1 MTQYTSCAHHRKRV
15 RKRPLGST
23 TTTTIISTTT
33 TSPKK
38 RIALIIAT
46 LLSATTI
53 LSPVL
58 HIHALLTPKLSPTI
72 TKRQLPPTSTIQLH
86 STVRGGAAAA
96 GWLFTPDRTASALA
110 DTVGDAAISTV
121 SAVADVALEAAAYAA
136 DTAATVTTDT
146 VVQTIYKAPFLSL
159 AISFIAGGLLFS
171 TVAAFVAATYSFGK
185 ENSRRLREVAGI
197 LMRRNWSVIRMQW
210 MFTLDVLRGKEK
222 ISGFKNRFP
231 AALQTFKDG
240 FAEVKRVFTESVDA
254 LKKESQMYSAAVG
267 VPGLIPIQYIFERIF
282 PTLLTAPFQ
291 GALQDSLVN
300 LVNDNNQIRSL
311 VLKKFSMG
319 DIAPRILEAKLFDL
333 GNSDMAFD
341 LDMRWRSNIRAD
353 LEMRVTSFGTKIPVT
368 IQNLRFEG
376 PVRLIL
382 VGLMPQEPGW
392 EALLISFPR
401 PPTIGFDLK
410 VAGGLIT
417 QIPWLRN
424 EVAKNLDNAVA
435 QEMLW
440 PRRAV
445 VSAPA
450 PFKPKPLL
458 NPMQM
463 LSLMRDDPL
472 LRRERELM
480 NSIPDEFRNSLDPTP
495 DPSDI
500 DVDVRQVNDTKGN
513 DEEEDVNGGNTKGGG
528 LGQRLRFWK
537 RSEQYNTQ
545 TVDMIQQMVDSLKEE
560 ATSTGRPMPVMI
572 IRGAEERKG
581 LLGRVLSNVLIPR
594 SLLSYAT
601 REAG

>member
-1 MTQYTSCAHHRKRV
+1 
-15 RKRPLGST
+15 
-23 TTTTIISTTT
+23 
-33 TSPKK
+33 
-38 RIALIIAT
+38 
-46 LLSATTI
+46 
-53 LSPVL
+53 
-58 HIHALLTPKLSPTI
+58 
-72 TKRQLPPTSTIQLH
+72 
-86 STVRGGAAAA
+86 
-96 GWLFTPDRTASALA
+96 
-110 DTVGDAAISTV
+110 
-121 SAVADVALEAAAYAA
+121 
-136 DTAATVTTDT
+136 
-146 VVQTIYKAPFLSL
+146 
-159 AISFIAGGLLFS
+159 
-171 TVAAFVAATYSFGK
+171 
-185 ENSRRLREVAGI
+185 
-197 LMRRNWSVIRMQW
+197 
-210 MFTLDVLRGKEK
+210 
-222 ISGFKNRFP
+222 
-231 AALQTFKDG
+231 
-240 FAEVKRVFTESVDA
+240 
-254 LKKESQMYSAAVG
+254 MYSAAVG
-267 VPGLIPIQYIFERIF
+267 LPGLIPIQYIFERIF
-282 PTLLTAPFQ
+282 PTFLTSPFQ
-291 GALQDSLVN
+291 QALQDSLVN
-300 LVNDNNQIRSL
+300 LVNENNQIRSL

-333 GNSDMAFD
+333 GNRDMAFD
-341 LDMRWRSNIRAD
+341 LDLRWRSNVRAD

-376 PVRLIL
+376 PIRLIL

-401 PPTIGFDLK
+401 PPQIGFDLK

-480 NSIPDEFRNSLDPTP
+480 SSIPDDFRNSLDSNP
-495 DPSDI
+495 DRSDI
-500 DVDVRQVNDTKGN
+500 DVDIRQVNGTKGN
-513 DEEEDVNGGNTKGGG
+513 DDYEDESGGGDRKGGG

-537 RSEQYNTQ
+537 RSEQRNSQ
-545 TVDMIQQMVDSLKEE
+545 TTEMIQLMVDSLKEE
-560 ATSTGRPMPVMI
+560 ATNTGRAMPVMI
-572 IRGAEERKG
+572 MEGAEERKG
-581 LLGRVLSNVLIPR
+581 FARRVLNNILIPS

>member
-1 MTQYTSCAHHRKRV
+1 
-15 RKRPLGST
+15 
-23 TTTTIISTTT
+23 
-33 TSPKK
+33 
-38 RIALIIAT
+38 
-46 LLSATTI
+46 
-53 LSPVL
+53 
-58 HIHALLTPKLSPTI
+58 
-72 TKRQLPPTSTIQLH
+72 
-86 STVRGGAAAA
+86 
-96 GWLFTPDRTASALA
+96 
-110 DTVGDAAISTV
+110 
-121 SAVADVALEAAAYAA
+121 
-136 DTAATVTTDT
+136 
-146 VVQTIYKAPFLSL
+146 
-159 AISFIAGGLLFS
+159 
-171 TVAAFVAATYSFGK
+171 
-185 ENSRRLREVAGI
+185 
-197 LMRRNWSVIRMQW
+197 
-210 MFTLDVLRGKEK
+210 
-222 ISGFKNRFP
+222 
-231 AALQTFKDG
+231 
-240 FAEVKRVFTESVDA
+240 
-254 LKKESQMYSAAVG
+254 MYSAAVG

-282 PTLLTAPFQ
+282 PTFLTSPFQ
-291 GALQDSLVN
+291 QALQDSLVN
-300 LVNDNNQIRSL
+300 LVNENNQIRSL

-319 DIAPRILEAKLFDL
+319 DIAPRILEARLFDL
-333 GNSDMAFD
+333 GNQDLAFD
-341 LDMRWRSNIRAD
+341 LDMRWRSNVRAD

-376 PVRLIL
+376 PIRLIL

-401 PPTIGFDLK
+401 PPQIGFDLK

-458 NPMQM
+458 NPMQI

-480 NSIPDEFRNSLDPTP
+480 SSIPDDFRNSLDSTP

-500 DVDVRQVNDTKGN
+500 DVDIRQVNGTKGN
-513 DEEEDVNGGNTKGGG
+513 DEEEDENGGDGKSGG

-537 RSEQYNTQ
+537 RREQRNSQ
-545 TVDMIQQMVDSLKEE
+545 TTEMIQLMVDSLKQE
-560 ATSTGRPMPVMI
+560 ATNTGRAMPVMI
-572 IRGAEERKG
+572 MEGAEERKG
-581 LLGRVLSNVLIPR
+581 FARRVLNNVLIPR

>member
-1 MTQYTSCAHHRKRV
+1 M
-15 RKRPLGST
+15 
-23 TTTTIISTTT
+23 
-33 TSPKK
+33 
-38 RIALIIAT
+38 
-46 LLSATTI
+46 
-53 LSPVL
+53 
-58 HIHALLTPKLSPTI
+58 
-72 TKRQLPPTSTIQLH
+72 
-86 STVRGGAAAA
+86 
-96 GWLFTPDRTASALA
+96 
-110 DTVGDAAISTV
+110 
-121 SAVADVALEAAAYAA
+121 
-136 DTAATVTTDT
+136 
-146 VVQTIYKAPFLSL
+146 
-159 AISFIAGGLLFS
+159 
-171 TVAAFVAATYSFGK
+171 
-185 ENSRRLREVAGI
+185 
-197 LMRRNWSVIRMQW
+197 
-210 MFTLDVLRGKEK
+210 
-222 ISGFKNRFP
+222 
-231 AALQTFKDG
+231 
-240 FAEVKRVFTESVDA
+240 KRVFTESVDA
-254 LKKESQMYSAAVG
+254 IKKETQMYSAAVG
-267 VPGLIPIQYIFERIF
+267 LPGLIPIQYIFERIF
-282 PTLLTAPFQ
+282 PTFLTHPFQ
-291 GALQDSLVN
+291 GALEEALVN

-311 VLKKFSMG
+311 VLKQFSMG

-333 GNSDMAFD
+333 GNRDMAFD
-341 LDMRWRSNIRAD
+341 LDMRWRSNTRAEM
-353 LEMRVTSFGTKIPVT
+353 EMRVTSFGTKIPVT

-401 PPTIGFDLK
+401 PPQIGFDLK

-480 NSIPDEFRNSLDPTP
+480 NSIPDDFRNSLDSTP

-500 DVDVRQVNDTKGN
+500 DVDIRQVNGTKGN
-513 DEEEDVNGGNTKGGG
+513 DEEEDDNGVNMRGGG
-528 LGQRLRFWK
+528 LGQRLKFWK
-537 RSEQYNTQ
+537 RNEQHNTQ
-545 TVDMIQQMVDSLKEE
+545 TTEMIQLMVESLKEE
-560 ATSTGRPMPVMI
+560 ATSTGRAMPVMI
-572 IRGAEERKG
+572 MEGAEERKG
-581 LLGRVLSNVLIPR
+581 LVRRVLSNVLIPK